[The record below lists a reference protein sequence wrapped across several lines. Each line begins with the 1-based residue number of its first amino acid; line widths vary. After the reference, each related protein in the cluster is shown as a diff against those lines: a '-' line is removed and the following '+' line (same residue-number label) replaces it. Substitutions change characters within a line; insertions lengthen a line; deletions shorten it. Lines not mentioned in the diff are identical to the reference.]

1 MLSCAMEE
9 DKQGHWKWN
18 TREVVGEV
26 LNMVAL
32 GSFIKSRR
40 LSEDLRKVRKQAM
53 QVSED

>member
-32 GSFIKSRR
+32 GSFIKLRR